1 MKDQALALYHG
12 RAIEVWEHFCRLHH
26 DLYELTCDEYQALL
40 SGEIEQLEDLIAR
53 KQVIV
58 DAVSNWETRRSELI
72 QEMNADTILAVSIKS
87 ASDLI
92 NLLKPV
98 EAKLTIAARQNLN
111 DLLIDVITRI
121 QMQNKRNQLF
131 LTRAMQSLNELK
143 DGFSGKKHFTTY
155 GANGMTR
162 SASR

>member
-1 MKDQALALYHG
+1 MKEQALALYHG
-12 RAIEVWEHFCRLHH
+12 RAIEVWEHFCKLHH

-40 SGEIEQLEDLIAR
+40 SGEIDQLEDLISR

-58 DAVSNWETRRSELI
+58 DAVSGWEAQRSELI
-72 QEMNADTILAVSIKS
+72 REMNENTLLGTTISS

-92 NLLKPV
+92 NVLKPV
-98 EAKLTIAARQNLN
+98 EAKLAIAALQNLN
-111 DLLIDVITRI
+111 DLLIDVISRI

-131 LTRAMQSLNELK
+131 LSRAMQSLNELK

>member
-1 MKDQALALYHG
+1 MKDQALKIYHSRALE
-12 RAIEVWEHFCRLHH
+12 IWEQFCRLHH

-40 SGEIEQLEDLIAR
+40 SGEIDQLEELIRR

-58 DAVSNWETRRSELI
+58 DQVSEWESIRSQLI
-72 QEMNADTILAVSIKS
+72 VEMNADQNLKLSINS

-92 NLLKPV
+92 VAVKSV
-98 EAKLTIAARQNLN
+98 EAQHAITALQNLN
-111 DLLIDVITRI
+111 DLLIDVISRI
-121 QMQNKRNQLF
+121 QGQNKRNQLF
-131 LTRAMQSLNELK
+131 LHRAMQSLNELK
-143 DGFSGKKHFTTY
+143 DGFNGKKQYTTY

>member
-1 MKDQALALYHG
+1 MKDQALKIYHSRAL
-12 RAIEVWEHFCRLHH
+12 EVWEQFCRLHH

-40 SGEIEQLEDLIAR
+40 SGEIDQLEDLIAR

-58 DAVSNWETRRSELI
+58 DQVSHWEMIRSQLI
-72 QEMNADTILAVSIKS
+72 EEMNASQYLDSAIKS

-92 NLLKPV
+92 LVLRPV
-98 EAKLTIAARQNLN
+98 EAQLTIAALQNLN
-111 DLLIDVITRI
+111 DLLIDVISRI
-121 QMQNKRNQLF
+121 QVQNKKNQLF
-131 LTRAMQSLNELK
+131 LHRAMQSLNEIK
-143 DGFSGKKHFTTY
+143 DGFSGKKQFTTY

>member
-1 MKDQALALYHG
+1 MKDQALKIYHSRAL
-12 RAIEVWEHFCRLHH
+12 EVWEQFCRLHH

-40 SGEIEQLEDLIAR
+40 SGEIDQLEDLITR

-58 DAVSNWETRRSELI
+58 DQVSHWEMIRSQLI
-72 QEMNADTILAVSIKS
+72 EEMNSSQYLDSTIKS

-92 NLLKPV
+92 LVLKPV
-98 EAKLTIAARQNLN
+98 EAELTIAALQNLN
-111 DLLIDVITRI
+111 DLLIDVISRI
-121 QMQNKRNQLF
+121 QAQNKKNQLF
-131 LTRAMQSLNELK
+131 LHRAMQSLNEMK
-143 DGFSGKKHFTTY
+143 DGFSGKKQFTTY

>member
-1 MKDQALALYHG
+1 MKDQALKIYHG
-12 RAIEVWEHFCRLHH
+12 RALEVWEQFCRLHH

-40 SGEIEQLEDLIAR
+40 SGEIDQLEDLITR

-58 DAVSNWETRRSELI
+58 DQVSHWEMIRSQLI
-72 QEMNADTILAVSIKS
+72 EEMNSSQYLDSTIKS

-92 NLLKPV
+92 LVLKPV
-98 EAKLTIAARQNLN
+98 EAELTIAALQNLN
-111 DLLIDVITRI
+111 DLLIDVISRI
-121 QMQNKRNQLF
+121 QAQNKKNQLF
-131 LTRAMQSLNELK
+131 LHRAMQSLNEMK
-143 DGFSGKKHFTTY
+143 DGFSGKKQFTTY

>member
-1 MKDQALALYHG
+1 MKDQALAIYHS
-12 RAIEVWEHFCRLHH
+12 RAIEVWSQFCRLHH

-40 SGEIEQLEDLIAR
+40 SGEIEQLEDLITR

-58 DAVSNWETRRSELI
+58 EEVSQWENTRSLLI
-72 QEMNADTILAVSIKS
+72 AEMNTNQILDVAINS

-92 NLLKPV
+92 NILKPV
-98 EAKLTIAARQNLN
+98 EAKLAIAALQNLN
-111 DLLIDVITRI
+111 DLLINVISRI
-121 QMQNKRNQLF
+121 QTQNKRNQLF
-131 LTRAMQSLNELK
+131 LNRAMQSLSELK

>member
-1 MKDQALALYHG
+1 MKDQALHLYHG
-12 RAIEVWEHFCRLHH
+12 RAVEVWEQFCRLHH

-40 SGEIEQLEDLIAR
+40 SGEIDQLEGLIAR
-53 KQVIV
+53 KQMIV
-58 DAVSNWETRRSELI
+58 DEVSKWENIRADLIKQMNGDNLI
-72 QEMNADTILAVSIKS
+72 QVSIHS
-87 ASDLI
+87 ASDLL
-92 NLLKPV
+92 NVLKPI
-98 EAKLTIAARQNLN
+98 EATLSIPALHNLN
-111 DLLIDVITRI
+111 DLLIDVISRI

-131 LTRAMQSLNELK
+131 LNRAMQSLNELK

>member
-12 RAIEVWEHFCRLHH
+12 RAIEVWEHFCKLHH

-40 SGEIEQLEDLIAR
+40 SGEIELLEDLIAR

-58 DAVSNWETRRSELI
+58 DAVAEWENLRSELI
-72 QEMNADTILAVSIKS
+72 KEMNSDTLLEVSIHS
-87 ASDLI
+87 ASELI
-92 NLLKPV
+92 NVLKPV
-98 EAKLTIAARQNLN
+98 EAKLTIAALQNLN
-111 DLLIDVITRI
+111 DLLIDVISRI

-131 LTRAMQSLNELK
+131 LNRAMQSLNELK
-143 DGFSGKKHFTTY
+143 DGFRGKKNFTTY